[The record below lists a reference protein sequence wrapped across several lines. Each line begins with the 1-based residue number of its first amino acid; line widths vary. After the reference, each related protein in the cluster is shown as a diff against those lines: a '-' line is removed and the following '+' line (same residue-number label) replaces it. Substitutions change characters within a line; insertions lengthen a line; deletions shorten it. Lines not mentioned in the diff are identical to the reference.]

1 MNALSLDLEFW
12 YSAELLKPYVPA
24 HAEDKLLESVEP
36 ILVLLDRW
44 DTRATFFVV
53 GDVAAKYPNLVRDLD
68 ARGHEVASHGYS
80 HTRLHDL
87 GEDGFREDLRRS
99 GDVIEGITGR
109 RPIGFRAPS
118 FSLDRSTSWALLAL
132 KEQGYRY
139 DSSIFPMKTPLYGV
153 AGAPRF
159 PYNPALADITRHD
172 ATQELWEFPVAVWK
186 AGLRIPVGGAFYLRV
201 LPAWFVAWAIKRINA
216 QDQPAVLYLHP
227 WETCGQVP
235 RLRDAS
241 LFAQFVSYWGRQG
254 VLGKLEYL
262 LRRLKFGP
270 MRDLLVRHGCASCAS
285 REAHAFTGRQSRG
298 RARSSAR

>member
-12 YSAELLKPYVPA
+12 QSAELLKPYVPA

-36 ILVLLDRW
+36 ILALLDRW
-44 DTRATFFVV
+44 NTRATFFVG
-53 GDVAAKYPNLVRDLD
+53 GDVAAKYPDLVRDLD

-87 GEDGFREDLRRS
+87 GEDGFRDELRRS

-118 FSLDRSTSWALLAL
+118 FSLDHATSWALRAL
-132 KEQGYRY
+132 REQGYRY
-139 DSSIFPMKTPLYGV
+139 DSSVFPMKTPLYGV

-159 PYNPALADITRHD
+159 PYKPALADITRHD
-172 ATQELWEFPVAVWK
+172 ATQDLWEFPVAVWK

-201 LPAWFVAWAIKRINA
+201 LPARFVAWAIKRMNA

-227 WETCGQVP
+227 WEACCEVP
-235 RLRDAS
+235 RLRNAS
-241 LFAQFVSYWGRQG
+241 LFAQFASYWGREG
-254 VLGKLEYL
+254 VLRKLEYL
-262 LRRLKFGP
+262 LQRLNFGT
-270 MRDLLVRHGCASCAS
+270 MRDLLQRHACPAGAS
-285 REAHAFTGRQSRG
+285 RDVLPAD
-298 RARSSAR
+298 ARRSPGDARLLW